1 LSLATGSPERVF
13 IRGTN
18 AAGPQHAF
26 KRNEVSKQ
34 MGLIADFLFLILFV
48 IFLVGWLLVWAV
60 FHLAGGGIHILL
72 ALAIIWLIIHL
83 FRRRRAV

>member
-1 LSLATGSPERVF
+1 
-13 IRGTN
+13 
-18 AAGPQHAF
+18 
-26 KRNEVSKQ
+26 
-34 MGLIADFLFLILFV
+34 MGLIADFIFLILFV

-72 ALAIIWLIIHL
+72 ALAIIWLLIHL